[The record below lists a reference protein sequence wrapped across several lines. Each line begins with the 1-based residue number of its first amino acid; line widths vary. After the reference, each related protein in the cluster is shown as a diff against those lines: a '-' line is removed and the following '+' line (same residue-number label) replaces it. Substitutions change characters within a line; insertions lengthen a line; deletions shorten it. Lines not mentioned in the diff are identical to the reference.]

1 MPPHKAGLAA
11 GRAGP
16 DPLEPGNFHHRYQS
30 RLSLEVVCTVIL
42 QLEDTADQPGS
53 LGAEEDLTAFREVL
67 QPGGEIDGVT
77 ERAGVGGVEGT
88 GAGDDDTCVDP
99 GVHHER
105 RSDATL
111 VARAELVDS
120 SMDLEGGADGALG
133 IVFMSDWIA
142 EHRHDR
148 VSEEL
153 VDPSRVPLDD
163 LGGPGEYLTHHSL
176 DILGIE
182 MLGHG
187 GEAREVTEDDRY
199 LSPLGTPWG
208 PGIEGVATL
217 IAETRPVWVVETAVA
232 AHRADVNG
240 VHRWLTLNPRHST
253 QPFRC
258 HQSGGRKRRQ
268 CPCGRLGHGQ
278 PTVG

>member
-1 MPPHKAGLAA
+1 M
-11 GRAGP
+11 
-16 DPLEPGNFHHRYQS
+16 
-30 RLSLEVVCTVIL
+30 IL
-42 QLEDTADQPGS
+42 QLEDASDQPGS
-53 LGAEEDLTAFREVL
+53 LGAEEDLAAFREVL

-88 GAGDDDTCVDP
+88 GAGDDHTCVDP
-99 GVHHER
+99 GVHHEW

-187 GEAREVTEDDRY
+187 GEAGEITEDDRY
-199 LSPLGTPWG
+199 LSPLGTP
-208 PGIEGVATL
+208 
-217 IAETRPVWVVETAVA
+217 
-232 AHRADVNG
+232 
-240 VHRWLTLNPRHST
+240 
-253 QPFRC
+253 
-258 HQSGGRKRRQ
+258 
-268 CPCGRLGHGQ
+268 
-278 PTVG
+278 